1 MSLAIKHDERRVSPR
16 YEPAI
21 ATVCRIAP
29 QGDHS
34 KPMTGLVWNVSSTGL
49 SMVSATH
56 LKPGEELSAT
66 LEAELS
72 GALVSV
78 GLRVVH
84 VTPVTSGDCLIG
96 ARFATP
102 LGNEI
107 LDMLV
112 TPPM

>member
-1 MSLAIKHDERRVSPR
+1 MGLTPKHDERRASPR

-21 ATVCRIAP
+21 ATICKIAP
-29 QGDHS
+29 QGDYRNPVS
-34 KPMTGLVWNVSSTGL
+34 GLVWNVSETGL
-49 SMVSATH
+49 SMLSSTH

-72 GALVSV
+72 GAMVSV

-96 ARFATP
+96 VRFATP
-102 LGNEI
+102 LGREI
-107 LDMLV
+107 LDLLV
-112 TPPM
+112 KLPR